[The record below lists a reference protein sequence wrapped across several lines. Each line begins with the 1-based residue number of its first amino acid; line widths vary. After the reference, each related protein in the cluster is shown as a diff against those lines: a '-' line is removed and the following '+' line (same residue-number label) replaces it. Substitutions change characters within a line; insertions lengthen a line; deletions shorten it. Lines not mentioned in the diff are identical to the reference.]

1 MIRIKETK
9 MSKIL
14 VAYFSAS
21 GVTER
26 VAEKLARA
34 AGADLF
40 EIKPEV
46 PYTSA
51 DLNYMDKKS
60 RSSVEMNDRSCRPAI
75 ADRTEISIYDTV
87 FVGFP
92 IWWYREPSIIDT
104 FMEQYDFSGRKVV
117 PFCTSGGSG
126 LGPSG
131 SNMQALAPG
140 AKVVDGKRFS
150 SGVSEEELKKWAE
163 SV

>member
-1 MIRIKETK
+1 
-9 MSKIL
+9 MSKTL

-21 GVTER
+21 GVTAR
-26 VAEKLARA
+26 VAAKLAKA
-34 AGADLF
+34 ADAVLF
-40 EIKPEV
+40 EIRPEV
-46 PYTSA
+46 PYTNA
-51 DLNYMDKKS
+51 DLNYMNGKS

-75 ADRTEISIYDTV
+75 ANKTDMNEYDTV

-140 AKVVDGKRFS
+140 AKVVAGKRFS
-150 SGVSEEELKKWAE
+150 SGVSEAELKKLAE